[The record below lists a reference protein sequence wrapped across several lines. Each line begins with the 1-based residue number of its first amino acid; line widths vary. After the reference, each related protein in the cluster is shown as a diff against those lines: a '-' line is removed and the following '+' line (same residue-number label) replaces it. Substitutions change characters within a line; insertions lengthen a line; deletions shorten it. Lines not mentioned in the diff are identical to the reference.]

1 LPPQSARL
9 NANARLLINLYLPSA
24 FAAMTQ
30 GLVVPVIP
38 LLGPAFR
45 VPEALA
51 AQVVAAL
58 MLGRALMTLPSGV
71 IVDRLGRKP
80 AMIIGPSLLV
90 AGSLL
95 ALLTPAF
102 VPLLAGQF
110 LCGAGVALWQ
120 LGREVAA
127 VDLIAPEVRGRMLAF
142 FFGLQNAGQALGPLL
157 GGILAD
163 RWGFRVVFWASLAV
177 GLLVLSM
184 TARLPET
191 RTERPANTQSPK
203 RSIARLSDLA
213 PQFRTTYV
221 ILILATFAA
230 GTRNP
235 VVAAVLPLHAEG
247 KFGFSSTEVGALFA
261 VIGAVTLLSMG
272 PAGWVSDTI
281 GRKAATIPAAVI
293 TGLAFLAYPYASS
306 LPAMFGV
313 SALVGVAGGFALGAM
328 TVYTYDIAPAEA
340 RGRLQALRR
349 TMNEVGGVA
358 GPAMAGGIMSVA
370 DTGLCFLALVPLHA
384 ISAILLFI
392 GAKETAGKYRGRVA
406 VA

>member
-1 LPPQSARL
+1 LPPKPLRL

-30 GLVVPVIP
+30 GLVVPTIP

-80 AMIIGPSLLV
+80 AMVIGPSLLV

-95 ALLTPAF
+95 ALLTPSF
-102 VPLLAGQF
+102 LPLLAGQF

-142 FFGLQNAGQALGPLL
+142 FFGLQNAGQALGPLV

-177 GLLVLSM
+177 GLLVLAM

-191 RTERPANTQSPK
+191 RTERAAAHVQK

-213 PQFRTTYV
+213 PQFRGTYV
-221 ILILATFAA
+221 VLILATFAA

-247 KFGFSSTEVGALFA
+247 KFGFSSTQVGALFA

-293 TGLAFLAYPYASS
+293 TGLAFLAYPYAGS
-306 LPAMFGV
+306 LAAMVGV
-313 SALVGVAGGFALGAM
+313 SVLVGIAGGFALGAM

-384 ISAILLFI
+384 ISALLLFA
-392 GAKETAGKYRGRVA
+392 GAKETAGKYRGRIQVTA
-406 VA
+406 

>member
-1 LPPQSARL
+1 MTPRPMLRFSL
-9 NANARLLINLYLPSA
+9 
-24 FAAMTQ
+24 FA
-30 GLVVPVIP
+30 L
-38 LLGPAFR
+38 
-45 VPEALA
+45 
-51 AQVVAAL
+51 
-58 MLGRALMTLPSGV
+58 
-71 IVDRLGRKP
+71 
-80 AMIIGPSLLV
+80 
-90 AGSLL
+90 
-95 ALLTPAF
+95 
-102 VPLLAGQF
+102 
-110 LCGAGVALWQ
+110 
-120 LGREVAA
+120 
-127 VDLIAPEVRGRMLAF
+127 
-142 FFGLQNAGQALGPLL
+142 
-157 GGILAD
+157 
-163 RWGFRVVFWASLAV
+163 
-177 GLLVLSM
+177 
-184 TARLPET
+184 
-191 RTERPANTQSPK
+191 
-203 RSIARLSDLA
+203 
-213 PQFRTTYV
+213 
-221 ILILATFAA
+221 
-230 GTRNP
+230 
-235 VVAAVLPLHAEG
+235 VAAVLPLHAEG